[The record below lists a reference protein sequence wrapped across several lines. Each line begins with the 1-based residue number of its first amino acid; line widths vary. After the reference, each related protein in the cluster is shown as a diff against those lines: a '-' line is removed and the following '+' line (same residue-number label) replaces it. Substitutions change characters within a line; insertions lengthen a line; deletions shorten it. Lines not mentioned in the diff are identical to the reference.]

1 MPNRLSPTPAGLAA
15 IALACVL
22 GLFGLPASATP
33 EPAVPDTAAYRD
45 WIGAMKQAARGP
57 FFRIRWFCQDGTVL
71 PPGPDVCREHG
82 GGVQHGELS
91 ERTLAL
97 RAAGYQVANV
107 LADLDPGAAMAEPDF
122 PASLNQIIIEQFLI
136 AVDDG
141 WILRRARLYR
151 GALQAEDEAAG
162 ARRLLLAL
170 SGNREW
176 ATRRFLALRT
186 AARLLPHGKETPSV
200 ARVRQASA
208 DLDARDPDFSTL
220 RSKIHAKP
228 DAGDAERVRAYARQV
243 TDPALA
249 GEYQELA
256 AAIDEV
262 YAAPATVDRVL
273 ALARRVEETPI
284 FAEVLRVGAESLK
297 ASTTEA
303 QRLASTARLMR
314 RLREHFAY
322 IPGTET
328 RLAALDLSLAL
339 ELEHFQ
345 AATRLGEGLPPIF
358 EGALGQAPTFQPTT
372 RLRTGLAR
380 ATRRE
385 RLAWLQAAAEASY
398 GAGLLSHRE
407 LDALLTGLSRLQA
420 QPISVD
426 LYKAVV
432 DDLGRAPGWGTQW
445 LRFQFEQDIL
455 HLAAIEPKAELF
467 IPDQLRASPLLF
479 YANVLDGLTADANRM
494 AGVRQTLFG
503 EAVGGGLRPLNPGLA
518 RGPLRLADSGQAP
531 DQFDPKGIYVLPETV
546 HTLPPVAGIL
556 TAGEGNPLSHVQLLA
571 RNLGIPNVAVDLAL
585 LPRLAPHAGTRV
597 LLAVSPRGSVIL
609 EKDEREAVAEAQ
621 PPETLIRPDLAKLDL
636 EHVRLTP
643 LKELRAVD
651 SGRVAGPKA
660 AKLGELY
667 HHYPEAVADGL
678 VIPFGVFRRLLDQPM
693 PGEDKSVFEWMV
705 QEYRALEAMP
715 PGSEQRRKATDA
727 FRARLYAWILSA
739 DPGQAFRE
747 ALRGAMDRTFGPDG
761 SYGVFVR
768 SDTNVEDLPGF
779 TGAGLNLTVPNVVG
793 FENVLQALNRVWA
806 SPFTARAF
814 AWRQAHMEQPEHVY
828 PAVLLLRSVPSE
840 KSGVLVT
847 QDIDT
852 GDPRWLSVAVNEGV
866 GGAVDGQAAE
876 SLRVSL
882 DTGEVRL
889 LASATAPVRRVLSP
903 QGGVERLPAS
913 GSEAVLT
920 EAEIA
925 RLIGLAREL
934 PSRFPAITDAAGRP
948 APADVEFG
956 FVGGKL
962 RLFQIR
968 PFLESEPAR
977 RSVLLNAMDQARS
990 GHAGEKVPLDAVP

>member
-1 MPNRLSPTPAGLAA
+1 MPNPLSHSPPRLAA
-15 IALACVL
+15 IALAWVL
-22 GLFGLPASATP
+22 GLSGLPASA
-33 EPAVPDTAAYRD
+33 APDAAAYRE

-57 FFRIRWFCQDGTVL
+57 FSRIRWFCQDGTVL
-71 PPGPDVCREHG
+71 PPEPEACREHG
-82 GGVQHGELS
+82 GGVQHGEWS

-97 RAAGYQVANV
+97 HAAGYRVANV
-107 LADLDPGAAMAEPDF
+107 LAGLDPEAAMAEADF
-122 PASLNQIIIEQFLI
+122 PSSLDQILIEQFLI

-141 WILRRARLYR
+141 WILRRARAYR

-170 SGNREW
+170 SGDREW

-186 AARLLPHGKETPSV
+186 AARLLPHGKDTPSV
-200 ARVRQASA
+200 ARVRQVSA
-208 DLDARDPDFSTL
+208 DLADRDPGFNAL
-220 RSKIHAKP
+220 RNKIHAKP
-228 DAGDAERVRAYARQV
+228 DAGDAQRVRAYARQV
-243 TDPALA
+243 RDLALA
-249 GEYQELA
+249 ADYHKLA
-256 AAIDEV
+256 AAIDQV

-273 ALARRVEETPI
+273 ALARRVEETPV
-284 FAEVLRVGAESLK
+284 FAEVLRAGADSLK

-303 QRLASTARLMR
+303 RRLASTGRLMR

-322 IPGTET
+322 IPGAEA

-345 AATRLGEGLPPIF
+345 AAARLGEGLPLIF
-358 EGALGQAPTFQPTT
+358 EGALGQGATFQPAT
-372 RLRTGLAR
+372 RLRTGLAG
-380 ATRRE
+380 ATRGE
-385 RLAWLQAAAEASY
+385 RLAWLRAAAEASY

-407 LDALLTGLSRLQA
+407 LDALLGALSRLQA
-420 QPISVD
+420 EPIGVE
-426 LYKAVV
+426 LYKSVI

-445 LRFQFEQDIL
+445 LRFQFGQDMR
-455 HLAAIEPKAELF
+455 HLADVEPKAALF
-467 IPDQLRASPLLF
+467 MQDQLRASPLLF
-479 YANVLDGLTADANRM
+479 YARVLDGLSADANRM
-494 AGVRQTLFG
+494 AGVRQVLFG
-503 EAVGGGLRPLNPGLA
+503 EAMGAGLRPLNPGLA
-518 RGPLRLADSGQAP
+518 RGPLRLAHTRQAP

-546 HTLPPVAGIL
+546 QTLPPVAGIL

-585 LPRLAPHAGTRV
+585 LPRLAPHAGQRV
-597 LLAVSPRGSVIL
+597 LLAVSPGGSVTL
-609 EKDEREAVAEAQ
+609 EEDAGEATGEAQ
-621 PPETLIRPDLAKLDL
+621 PPETLIRPDLAKLEL
-636 EHVRLTP
+636 GYVQLTP
-643 LKELRAVD
+643 LKALRAAD

-678 VIPFGVFRRLLDQPM
+678 LIPFGVFRRLLDQPM
-693 PGEDKSVFEWMV
+693 PGEGKSVFEWMV
-705 QEYRALEAMP
+705 QGYRALEAMT
-715 PGSEQRRKATDA
+715 PGSEQRRTATEA
-727 FRARLYAWILSA
+727 FRARLYAWILGA

-761 SYGVFVR
+761 GYGVFVR

-814 AWRQAHMEQPEHVY
+814 AWRQAHMAQPEHVY

-847 QDIDT
+847 QDIDS
-852 GDPRWLSVAVNEGV
+852 GDPHWLSVAVNEGV

-876 SLRVSL
+876 TLRVSL

-889 LASATAPVRRVLSP
+889 LASATAPVRRTLNP

-913 GSEAVLT
+913 GSETVLT

-925 RLIGLAREL
+925 RLIRLAREL
-934 PSRFPAITDAAGRP
+934 PSRFPPITDAAGRP

-968 PFLESEPAR
+968 PFLESERAR
-977 RSVLLNAMDQARS
+977 SSVLLNAMDRTRS
-990 GHAGEKVPLDAVP
+990 AHAGETVPLDAVP